1 MKKMLILL
9 ILALLPSVQ
18 AAEYANSS
26 ELSRRIYLDLLDRTP
41 TVEEYHR
48 AKQIIESGKYA
59 SLVKELMTKEEYFNN
74 LAGKMV
80 KHYAPFKEERTHDFV
95 SYKRLQNHIRQNYLG
110 PKSDIRNFV
119 NDLLT
124 AKGVAAQNKMVL
136 FYSNFEDSAKMT
148 ARMSASILGVPMK
161 CAQCHDH
168 KIHPDINVDHF
179 WSMAAF
185 FEGMDKKIISTMAGL
200 KKFEKKLEDEEY
212 AKMLGKENLA
222 KTRDW
227 IKLEND
233 EKSIYN
239 SFSELENMGQSIKR
253 YGLTKEALD
262 EVNFRDE
269 DTPLKAPQLFIN
281 EYSRSIKALKI
292 DYELDGEKYT
302 SRASHFKRD
311 RAISEKGRPRDVLS
325 QWMSWKEPL
334 YMSRAVANWVT
345 NWFMGR
351 GYIMPFYDTY
361 KVEGPNGAQL
371 DRYAQVFMRSKFN
384 IHALVRAFVLSP
396 TYRMKSKLKND
407 EEKFAFFKAR
417 RLRHLS
423 GDQIVNSLNRPYDEI
438 TKGLNTDEAMKKLY
452 RVAVYKQDLVEKI
465 FPVSIDDTEVAFK
478 GTLVQSLKLSTDS
491 KFLKYADKL
500 AENSFERYRGV
511 GINEFLS
518 YIFAKLY
525 TREPTKPE
533 IAFFKA
539 KIDFSKSYRS
549 SGVFETVWTLMNSP
563 EMRLY

>member
-1 MKKMLILL
+1 MKKLLTLL
-9 ILALLPSVQ
+9 ILVLLPSVK
-18 AAEYANSS
+18 ASELANPS

-48 AKQIIESGKYA
+48 AKQIISSGKYA
-59 SLVKELMTKEEYFNN
+59 SLVKELMTKEEYFDN

-80 KHYAPFKEERTHDFV
+80 KHYAPIREERTHDFI

-110 PKSDIRNFV
+110 PKSDLRDFAY
-119 NDLLT
+119 DLLT

-148 ARMSASILGVPMK
+148 ARLSAAVLGVPLK
-161 CAQCHDH
+161 CAECHDH
-168 KIHPDINVDHF
+168 KIHPDISVDHF

-185 FEGMDKKIISTMAGL
+185 FEGMDKKIISTMADL
-200 KKFEKKLEDEEY
+200 KQFEKKLEDKEY
-212 AKMLGKENLA
+212 SKLLGKENLA
-222 KTRDW
+222 KTLDW
-227 IKLEND
+227 VKLEND
-233 EKSIYN
+233 EKSIYD

-253 YGLTKEALD
+253 YGLTKEALS
-262 EVNFRDE
+262 EVNFRGE

-281 EYSRSIKALKI
+281 EYSKSIKTLKI

-302 SRASHFKRD
+302 SKASHFKRD
-311 RAISEKGRPRDVLS
+311 RVISEKGRPRDILGE
-325 QWMSWKEPL
+325 WMSRKEPL

-351 GYIMPFYDTY
+351 GFIMPFYDTY
-361 KVEGPNGAQL
+361 KVEGPNGSQL
-371 DRYAQVFMRSKFN
+371 DKYAQILMRSGFN

-396 TYRMKSKLKND
+396 TYKMKSKLKND

-423 GDQIVNSLNRPYDEI
+423 GNQIVNSLNRPYDEI
-438 TKGLNTDEAMKKLY
+438 TKGLSTEEAMKKLY

-478 GTLVQSLKLSTDS
+478 GTLVQSLKLSTDP

-500 AENSFERYRGV
+500 ARNSFEKYRGV
-511 GINEFLS
+511 GIDEFLTH
-518 YIFAKLY
+518 IFARLY

-533 IAFFKA
+533 VAFFKA
-539 KIDFSKSYRS
+539 KVDFSKSYRS
-549 SGVFETVWTLMNSP
+549 SGVFETVWTLINSP